1 MTWHPDECRAWEERA
16 EEYVEGDAELAVGE
30 VASEHEAFIAVQ
42 AMLMAPHDELLQSL
56 LIQEARIAVWQIDP
70 TRLRADNVRYIR
82 RAIITAE
89 RAAFWREFRDSGG
102 KKRDGIRAIEM
113 SEESPLP
120 LGLRPDLAA
129 RHVDKAEGWLEQ
141 RPRPRRKLKPEVLTP
156 AQVLYRME
164 RDKRRRSDAA

>member
-102 KKRDGIRAIEM
+102 KKRDRDVGGIAAATGLAPGSGGTACRQGGGVVGAAAAPAAQAEAGSADTGAGAI
-113 SEESPLP
+113 
-120 LGLRPDLAA
+120 
-129 RHVDKAEGWLEQ
+129 
-141 RPRPRRKLKPEVLTP
+141 
-156 AQVLYRME
+156 
-164 RDKRRRSDAA
+164 